1 MPANVSDTGKLQKLV
16 FPAVMGILNLT
27 PDSFYDGGRY
37 FQDKYLE
44 HAERMIGEGA
54 AILDLGAA
62 SARPGSVQ
70 PGPEEELKRLVR
82 PLQLIRDRFP
92 EIIISV
98 DTYHAKVAEAVMDSG
113 ADMINDISGGTLD
126 ERMHEVIAR
135 FQCPYIIMHT
145 GGKPEIMQADPV
157 YHDVVQEIKDY
168 LTQQINALR
177 NLGHSAFLAV
187 DPGFGFGKTIAHN
200 YRLLHHLDEFK
211 ALNFPVLAGLSRK
224 SMIYKVLG
232 GTPDNALNG
241 TTVLNTLAL
250 IRGADILRV
259 HDVKEAVEAVK
270 LAGLCRG
277 DGAMGR

>member
-1 MPANVSDTGKLQKLV
+1 MPANVSDNGKLQKLA

-44 HAERMIGEGA
+44 QAERMIGEGA
-54 AILDLGAA
+54 AILDLGAV
-62 SARPGSVQ
+62 STRPGSVQ
-70 PGPEEELKRLVR
+70 PGPDEELKRLER
-82 PLQLIRDRFP
+82 PLRLIRDRFP

-98 DTYHAKVAEAVMDSG
+98 DTYHAKVAEAVMGND

-168 LTQQINALR
+168 LKQQINTLR
-177 NLGHSAFLAV
+177 KLGHGAFLAV
-187 DPGFGFGKTIAHN
+187 DPGFGFGKTITHN

-211 ALNFPVLAGLSRK
+211 ALNLPVLAGLSRK

-232 GTPDNALNG
+232 GTPDDALNG

-259 HDVKEAVEAVK
+259 HDVKEAMEAVR
-270 LAGLCRG
+270 LAGLYIG
-277 DGAMGR
+277 DGMMG